1 MTKYSKFKKTCSDTT
16 LQAPEAECTKKIN
29 QVNRDKEYVPTST
42 EPQRCNTVK
51 NIRYVHILLLS
62 FAGVHVGVGVVPK
75 LVLELISS
83 FDILPQ
89 KIASILIAGNRDGD
103 TPRFAFAL
111 LQTSDKT

>member
-1 MTKYSKFKKTCSDTT
+1 MHEENKQGKLGQRICPN
-16 LQAPEAECTKKIN
+16 LRGWGP
-29 QVNRDKEYVPTST
+29 T

-103 TPRFAFAL
+103 TPRFAFTL
-111 LQTSDKT
+111 LQASNNT